1 MCRLNRL
8 LAGKGVRVI
17 PLQYRNGRMG
27 GFAGYISGVCLIM
40 GVLVMYLLTK
50 IIIDKNAS
58 SISMVKVLGYKNSE
72 INALYVR
79 LTTAVTVVLTV
90 TAALAS
96 LYILKV
102 FFRFIMYNM
111 EGWMDLSISP
121 AGVGKMI
128 LIVLAS
134 YTVVSFLDMRQI
146 KRIPLTDA
154 LKNAE

>member
-1 MCRLNRL
+1 
-8 LAGKGVRVI
+8 
-17 PLQYRNGRMG
+17 
-27 GFAGYISGVCLIM
+27 M

-90 TAALAS
+90 TAALAG
-96 LYILKV
+96 LYILKI

-111 EGWMDLSISP
+111 EGWMDLFISP

-128 LIVLAS
+128 LIVLVS
-134 YTVVSFLDMRQI
+134 YVVVSFLDMRQI